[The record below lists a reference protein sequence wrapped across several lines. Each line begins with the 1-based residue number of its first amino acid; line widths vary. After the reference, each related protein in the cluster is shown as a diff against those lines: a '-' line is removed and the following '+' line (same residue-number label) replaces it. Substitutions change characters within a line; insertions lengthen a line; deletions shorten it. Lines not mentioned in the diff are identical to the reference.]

1 MASNKKYR
9 FYAMGYSKREE
20 FLNCISH
27 IFAAVLSVAAGAYLI
42 CRAQHLGHFKVLSV
56 FVFAATAVFAFA
68 SSALYHGANGK
79 IKLKFKLLDHIAIFF
94 MTFGVFFAAASLSS
108 MPIFWTAAL
117 SFAMLFAAITGSIM
131 KIKKGT
137 DGTKRWSVLFYTI
150 MPSAIIAPMF
160 FMPPVS
166 VLLFLIA
173 AVFDLTGLFF
183 YLKKNAEFAHAI
195 WHIFSTLT
203 IAGDFCAVYTL
214 IELNA

>member
-1 MASNKKYR
+1 
-9 FYAMGYSKREE
+9 MGYSKREE

-27 IFAAVLSVAAGAYLI
+27 VLAAVFSAIAGAFLI
-42 CRAQHLGHFKVLSV
+42 LKAQDLGDFKILSV
-56 FVFAATAVFAFA
+56 FIFAATAVFAFA

-94 MTFGVFFAAASLSS
+94 MTFGVFFAAAALSS
-108 MPIFWTAAL
+108 MPFLWTA
-117 SFAMLFAAITGSIM
+117 SMSIAMLLAAIAGSIM

-160 FMPPVS
+160 FMPPIS
-166 VLLFLIA
+166 ALLFLTA

-183 YLKKNAEFAHAI
+183 YLKKNAEFAHAV
-195 WHIFSTLT
+195 WHIFSALT

-214 IELNA
+214 IEFNA